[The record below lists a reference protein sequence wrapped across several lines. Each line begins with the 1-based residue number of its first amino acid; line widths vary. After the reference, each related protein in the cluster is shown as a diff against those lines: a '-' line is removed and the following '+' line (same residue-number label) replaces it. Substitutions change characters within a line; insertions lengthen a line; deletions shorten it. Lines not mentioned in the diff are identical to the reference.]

1 MNKINL
7 IFDIDATLINTLDFN
22 FNNFQVT
29 NLGNIEDFKIGIIH
43 WASYLLLVFLRP
55 YLPELL
61 SFCYKNFNVGFW
73 TAGNPLYCKEILKL
87 ILSEEQLDSTSIIL
101 ARDGVDYINLKNN
114 TTFND
119 INNESIKKP
128 LESIWKDNK
137 LMETFKPENTILIDD
152 NINIC
157 CDNPLNSINIPR
169 FDRFSKEDD
178 VLLRLQYLLD
188 FIKDLSDVRSIEKSI
203 NINSSGNL

>member
-22 FNNFQVT
+22 FNNHQVT
-29 NLGNIEDFKIGIIH
+29 DIGNIEDFKVGIIN
-43 WASYLLLVFLRP
+43 WASFLFLVFLRP

-61 SFCYKNFNVGFW
+61 TFCYKNFNVGFW
-73 TAGNPLYCKEILKL
+73 TAGHPLYCKEILKL
-87 ILSEEQLDSTSIIL
+87 ILNEEQINLTNIIL
-101 ARDGVDYINLKNN
+101 ARDGTDYVNLKNN

-119 INNESIKKP
+119 INKEDIKKP
-128 LESIWKDNK
+128 LESIWEDNN

-152 NINIC
+152 NLKIC

-188 FIKDLSDVRSIEKSI
+188 FIKDLSDVRIIEK
-203 NINSSGNL
+203 NINTYSSGNL